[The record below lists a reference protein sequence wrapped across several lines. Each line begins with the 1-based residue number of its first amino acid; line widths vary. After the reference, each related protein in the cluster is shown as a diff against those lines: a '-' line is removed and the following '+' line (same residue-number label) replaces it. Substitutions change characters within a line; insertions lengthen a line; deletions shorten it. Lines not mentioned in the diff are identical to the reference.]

1 MGITLKPE
9 YLKRYKDIAMLLVKY
24 GRTDLVTS
32 TGLDAVLGD
41 DKPTGTNGG
50 APTEADQKGEELT
63 ADLEAMGPIYV
74 KIGQV
79 LSSRAD
85 LLPAPYTNGARS
97 LAG

>member
-50 APTEADQKGEELT
+50 APTEAD
-63 ADLEAMGPIYV
+63 
-74 KIGQV
+74 
-79 LSSRAD
+79 